1 MKKIMVFL
9 IVAIWSFLGISYL
22 REQRIVDDNK
32 IVEAFS
38 QPAFSNEEST
48 ISLDGEYSGEYLGTE
63 QAKALLEQIAFD
75 LGIDENFELTQNRE
89 DQRGEITLTKEAKRA
104 KTTLKFITMEN
115 GVEDNTLSVN
125 QYVLAEIKLLDTADC
140 ALAYRNLLEEVLNN
154 NQVTGEVT
162 INLIGKYP
170 EKLNVEERDVIA
182 NDLLEKL
189 EADIITEQRSDD
201 LYVIYGYS
209 KYISEYKKVGNQ
221 KINVSL
227 AMNYNE
233 EDESTNVYL
242 STPLINEDY

>member
-9 IVAIWSFLGISYL
+9 IVAIWTFLGISYL

-38 QPAFSNEEST
+38 QPGFSNEEST

-63 QAKALLEQIAFD
+63 GAKTLLAQIATQ
-75 LGIDENFELTQNRE
+75 LGINEDYEIIQNRE
-89 DQRGEITLTKEAKRA
+89 EQRGEVILTKEAKRA

-115 GVEDNTLSVN
+115 GIQNNALNVK
-125 QYVLAEIKLLDTADC
+125 QYVTAEIKLLDTADC
-140 ALAYRNLLEEVLNN
+140 ALAYRNMLEEICKN
-154 NQVTGEVT
+154 NQVSGEVT
-162 INLIGKYP
+162 LSLIGKYP
-170 EKLNVEERDVIA
+170 KLLNMEERNVIA
-182 NDLLEKL
+182 KALLDKL
-189 EADIITEQRSDD
+189 EAKITTEQRSDE

-209 KYISEYKKVGNQ
+209 KFISEYKRVGNE

-233 EDESTNVYL
+233 SENSTYIYL

>member
-48 ISLDGEYSGEYLGTE
+48 ISLDGEYTGDYLGTE
-63 QAKALLEQIAFD
+63 GAKVLLAQIATE
-75 LGIDENFELTQNRE
+75 LGIDENFEITQNRE
-89 DQRGEITLTKEAKRA
+89 EQRGEITLIKEAKRA
-104 KTTLKFITMEN
+104 KTTLKFITMED
-115 GVEDNTLSVN
+115 GVQNNALNVK
-125 QYVLAEIKLLDTADC
+125 QYVSAEIKLLDTADC
-140 ALAYRNLLEEVLNN
+140 ALAYRNMLEKILKN
-154 NQVTGEVT
+154 NQVSGEVT
-162 INLIGKYP
+162 LSLIGKYP
-170 EKLNVEERDVIA
+170 ERLNVEERDIIA

-189 EADIITEQRSDD
+189 ETNITTEQRSDD

-209 KYISEYKKVGNQ
+209 KFISEYKTVGNQ

-227 AMNYNE
+227 AMNFNE
-233 EDESTNVYL
+233 EEESTYIYL